1 MASSS
6 SSHPSAGRSSARP
19 LPPKAAQI
27 VADAREA
34 LARRLGCQRLPAWPT
49 GQMVEIA
56 PGVTVAPLPS
66 DDASRVVVVEL
77 EPQGNGL
84 HRQVG
89 RVRGR
94 RVVLS
99 RANLQALGI
108 AAGYKVLRRL
118 IHAGFIRGEIISLGV
133 VQMDLESYFEHERAT
148 GDPEFW
154 TRDNCANARR
164 LRLAVAGTSLA
175 YGADYERRKGTP
187 SKSVDSRAGKRGPL
201 S

>member
-1 MASSS
+1 MGKDSPRKST
-6 SSHPSAGRSSARP
+6 ARP

-27 VADAREA
+27 VAEAREA

-49 GQMVEIA
+49 GQVVEIA
-56 PGVTVAPLPS
+56 PGVTVAPLGT
-66 DDASRVVVVEL
+66 DDTARLVVVEL

-84 HRQVG
+84 YRQIG

-94 RVVLS
+94 RVLLS
-99 RANLQALGI
+99 QANLQALGI
-108 AAGYKVLRRL
+108 ATPYKTLRRL
-118 IHAGFIRGEIISLGV
+118 IYAGFIRGESIAPSV
-133 VQMDLESYFEHERAT
+133 VQMDLESYCEHERAT
-148 GDPEFW
+148 ADLEFW

-175 YGADYERRKGTP
+175 FGADYERRKGTP
-187 SKSVDSRAGKRGPL
+187 SKSVDSRASKRRPL